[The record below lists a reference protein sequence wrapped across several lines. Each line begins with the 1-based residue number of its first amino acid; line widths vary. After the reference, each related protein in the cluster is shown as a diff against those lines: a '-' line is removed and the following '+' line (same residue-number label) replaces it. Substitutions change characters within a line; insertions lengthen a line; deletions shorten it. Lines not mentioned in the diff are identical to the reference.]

1 MSKATKLFTIS
12 LKQYNDKN
20 TANIS
25 FDRDFAD
32 IEADVKRGK
41 DNQFTNYEW
50 FNMAV
55 FETKKLKPS
64 MFKGSRRN
72 VSMLIDAHN
81 KYLEHYAYNAE
92 FTLTWSNDDMMV
104 AASTDGKIMYVTV
117 KETLKGRRIRPQS
130 YINTVRAEGMEYCT
144 KIRSTIT
151 NNHTIER
158 VGANFGTKA
167 IVSKTK
173 DIADALNKSAMATE
187 HARQIA
193 QDSKNETE
201 KSIVCVAELMEMY
214 NKLKAEFDAYVN
226 KNERTTSYL
235 LNTVSAQAQEIASL
249 KDELAN
255 VQNAHNNVQSELL
268 IETVSDNANVQNAH
282 NNVQNETD
290 ETDETDETMGTPIPD
305 IVNNRPVCSDEELAQ
320 AMAELEKS
328 GFDELHSARQ
338 SVADKQRKENEEH
351 DALLQDMIVPIRN
364 HRESINHWASMP
376 SLREKQQRA
385 RFNY

>member
-20 TANIS
+20 TASIS

-151 NNHTIER
+151 DNHTIER
-158 VGANFGTKA
+158 MGANFGTKA

-201 KSIVCVAELMEMY
+201 KSIGCVAELMEMY
-214 NKLKAEFDAYVN
+214 KKLKAEFDAYVK

-255 VQNAHNNVQSELL
+255 VQNAHNNVQSEQPELL
-268 IETVSDNANVQNAH
+268 IEIASDNANVQNVH
-282 NNVQNETD
+282 NNVQIETN
-290 ETDETDETMGTPIPD
+290 ETMGTPIPD
-305 IVNNRPVCSDEELAQ
+305 NVNNSPVCSDEELAQ

-328 GFDELHSARQ
+328 GFDELHAARQ
-338 SVADKQRKENEEH
+338 AVADKQRKENEEH
-351 DALLQDMIVPIRN
+351 DALLQEMIVPIRN
-364 HRESINHWASMP
+364 HREPINHWASMP

-385 RFNY
+385 RFNH